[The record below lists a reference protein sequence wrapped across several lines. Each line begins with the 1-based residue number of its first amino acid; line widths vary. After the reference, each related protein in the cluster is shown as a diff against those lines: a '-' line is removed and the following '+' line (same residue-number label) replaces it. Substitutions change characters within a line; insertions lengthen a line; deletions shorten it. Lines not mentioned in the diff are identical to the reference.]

1 MNLGGVVQSGQ
12 EALAK
17 NCERIPCAAGNDSHK
32 PMQDTK
38 VVIAVHVRQGTGRSK
53 ILRVYIYI
61 YMQYIGCISTSL
73 QNIVLVYLSSI
84 LLLVVSILQ
93 SSKQ

>member
-61 YMQYIGCISTSL
+61 YAVYRMYFNKLAKHSVSL
-73 QNIVLVYLSSI
+73 FVVYPSASGQHI
-84 LLLVVSILQ
+84 AI
-93 SSKQ
+93 

>member
-53 ILRVYIYI
+53 ILRVYIY
-61 YMQYIGCISTSL
+61 MQYIGCISTSL